1 MTFAGFFDDAAL
13 FPPGDAPMDVAVKAH
28 LTRRDQPDG
37 QYVGPFVCAVA
48 RLEELADALDGRSVE
63 VAVVGAMPRS
73 VPAAIDVVAVELT
86 GPVTTVPGDVRVFVE
101 CPWDAPLEVP
111 DGAMPK
117 LRCGGAYVP
126 SSCQLGA
133 AIEHCVDNDL
143 PFKLT
148 AGLHHAVRT
157 TREHGF
163 VNVLAAVSAALD
175 GGDPVPMLLEDDPA
189 ALTIGDPVA
198 VRRLFRS
205 IGTCSI
211 DEPLTALRELGL
223 IA

>member
-1 MTFAGFFDDAAL
+1 MIFAAFFDDAAL
-13 FPPGDAPMDVAVKAH
+13 FPPGDAQMDVAVKAH

-37 QYVGPFVCAVA
+37 RYVGPFVCPVT
-48 RLEELADALDGRSVE
+48 RVDELADALGGRSIE
-63 VAVVGAMPRS
+63 VAVVGSAPGD
-73 VPAAIDVVAVELT
+73 VPAGIDVVALELT
-86 GPVTTVPGDVRVFVE
+86 GPVTAVPADVRVFVE

-117 LRCGGAYVP
+117 LRCGGAQVP
-126 SSCQLGA
+126 SSCQLGG
-133 AIEHCVDNDL
+133 AIEHCVDRDL

-175 GGDPVPMLLEDDPA
+175 GGDPVPLLLEDDPA
-189 ALTIGDPVA
+189 ALTISDPVA
-198 VRRLFRS
+198 VRRLCRS

-211 DEPLTALRELGL
+211 DEPLSELRELGL